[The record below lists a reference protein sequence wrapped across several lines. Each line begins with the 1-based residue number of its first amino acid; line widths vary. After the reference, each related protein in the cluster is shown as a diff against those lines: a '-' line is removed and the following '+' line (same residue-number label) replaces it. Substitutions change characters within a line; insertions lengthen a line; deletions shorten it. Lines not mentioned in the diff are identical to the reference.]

1 MRDVLKRLPFVNDKL
16 SAHMDCNA
24 GSEDNTA
31 VVVEDAV
38 VAVDVGI
45 PAMLQDIADIAGTV
59 ACIAGLLLLLLLL
72 LLLQRSCYMLM

>member
-24 GSEDNTA
+24 GSDDNTA

-72 LLLQRSCYMLM
+72 LLQRSCYMLM

>member
-24 GSEDNTA
+24 GSDENTD

-38 VAVDVGI
+38 VAVAVGI

-72 LLLQRSCYMLM
+72 QRSCYMLM

>member
-1 MRDVLKRLPFVNDKL
+1 MNDKL

>member
-45 PAMLQDIADIAGTV
+45 
-59 ACIAGLLLLLLLL
+59 
-72 LLLQRSCYMLM
+72 